1 MRSDSMAALAALFR
15 NASSAGPLNK
25 LLLMLSLHNSEL
37 VGGIRWL
44 EHVPGVANVLPDR
57 LSRIHA
63 PGGEPLPLELE
74 KVERVQVPRDR
85 AFWLL

>member
-1 MRSDSMAALAALFR
+1 MRSDSMAALSALFR
-15 NASSAGPLNK
+15 NTSPAGPLNK

-37 VGGIRWL
+37 VGGVRWL

-63 PGGEPLPLELE
+63 PGGEQLPPELAA
-74 KVERVQVPRDR
+74 VERVQVERDR